1 MHGQGHGMSRI
12 PLVIYHAHCIDGL
25 TAAWVARRSL
35 HDADLH
41 PASHGSAP
49 PDMTGRDV
57 YMLDFAY
64 PRPIMEAIARQVH
77 TLVILDHHKTAAAD
91 LDGLDATRPRIRL
104 EFDMHRSG
112 ARLAWDWFH
121 PDKRE
126 DAPWLVRYVEDR
138 DLWRFALPYSRDV
151 TTGIDAYELTLESWD
166 TLAERD
172 LEEVAREGR
181 VIETY
186 RRRCVEEARALA
198 LPMVIAGYRVRAA
211 NSSERRFASDTAIAL
226 AEARPFG
233 ATYWITASGGVRFS
247 LRSLAEGLDVSE
259 IAKTFG
265 GGGHEHAAGFEVSLE
280 QLAQM
285 ISAAAA
291 AGPHSA

>member
-1 MHGQGHGMSRI
+1 MSQK

-35 HDADLH
+35 HDADVH
-41 PASHGSAP
+41 PASHGSSP
-49 PDMTGRDV
+49 PDLTGRDV

-64 PRPIMEAIARQVH
+64 PRPVMEAIARQVQ
-77 TLVILDHHKTAAAD
+77 TLVVLDHHKTAAAD
-91 LDGLDATRPRIRL
+91 LAGLGSAAPNIRL

-121 PDKRE
+121 PDERE

-138 DLWRFALPYSRDV
+138 DLWRFALPYSRHV
-151 TTGIDAYELTLESWD
+151 TTGIDAYEHTLESWD
-166 TLAERD
+166 ALAERD

-186 RRRCVEEARALA
+186 RRRCIEAACTLA
-198 LPMVIAGYRVRAA
+198 LPMVIAGYQVRAA
-211 NSSERRFASDTAIAL
+211 NCSERRFASDTAMAL
-226 AEARPFG
+226 ADGFPFG
-233 ATYWITASGGVRFS
+233 ATYWITAGGGVRFS
-247 LRSLAEGLDVSE
+247 VRSPAEGLDVSE
-259 IAKTFG
+259 IAKSFG

-280 QLAQM
+280 ELAQM
-285 ISAAAA
+285 IYAGAT

>member
-1 MHGQGHGMSRI
+1 MSRR
-12 PLVIYHAHCIDGL
+12 PLVIYHAHCVDGL

-41 PASHGSAP
+41 AACHGSAP
-49 PDMTGRDV
+49 PDVTGRDV

-64 PRPIMEAIARQVH
+64 PRPVMETIARQVH
-77 TLVILDHHKTAAAD
+77 TLVVLDHHKTAAAD
-91 LDGLDATRPRIRL
+91 LAGLSATAANIQL

-121 PDKRE
+121 PDARE

-151 TTGIDAYELTLESWD
+151 TAGIDAHEHTLDSWD
-166 TLAERD
+166 ELAERD
-172 LEEVAREGR
+172 VDEVAREGH

-186 RRRCVEEARALA
+186 RRRCVEAAITLA

-226 AEARPFG
+226 AEGQLFG
-233 ATYWITASGGVRFS
+233 ATYWITASGSVRFS
-247 LRSLAEGLDVSE
+247 LRSPAGGVDVSE
-259 IAKTFG
+259 IARTFG

-285 ISAAAA
+285 ISAG
-291 AGPHSA
+291 AGARPHSA